1 MLGRIFTLR
10 RLTIAALCVTALAGS
25 CLLAWWQ
32 WTRYESGGSLQNL
45 GYVLQWPLFGLFP
58 AFMVWRIHR
67 LATQGRRE
75 TPAEPAPKSQVPS
88 VAPSRLGYVAPRRA
102 AEDEP
107 DPVLAEYNR
116 YLAELNEKTSY
127 SREDGHGR

>member
-1 MLGRIFTLR
+1 MLGRILTLR
-10 RLTIAALCVTALAGS
+10 RLAIAALCVIALAGS

-32 WTRYESGGSLQNL
+32 WTRYESGGTLQNL

-75 TPAEPAPKSQVPS
+75 VAEPAEPGPAEPNRGSQVPS
-88 VAPSRLGYVAPRRA
+88 VAPSGLGYVAPRHA
-102 AEDEP
+102 AEDDE

-116 YLAELNEKTSY
+116 YLAELNEKT
-127 SREDGHGR
+127 G